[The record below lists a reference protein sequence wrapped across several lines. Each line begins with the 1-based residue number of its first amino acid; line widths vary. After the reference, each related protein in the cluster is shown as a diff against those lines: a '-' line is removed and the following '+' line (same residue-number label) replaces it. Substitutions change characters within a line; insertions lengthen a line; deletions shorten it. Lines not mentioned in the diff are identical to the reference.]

1 MHRKETK
8 VVFLGHFSLSKGHT
22 YLRTLIVNKVLGS
35 FKEESI
41 NFIQPAVREIWI
53 LGNFR
58 VLRHN
63 FDPPKI
69 GFAHLSADHIVNSKN
84 RPSKDSKTVPV
95 SEPGIIGQ
103 LSSFLE

>member
-1 MHRKETK
+1 MYKKETK
-8 VVFLGHFSLSKGHT
+8 VVFLGHFSLSKGHK
-22 YLRTLIVNKVLGS
+22 YLRTLVVNEVLGS

-63 FDPPKI
+63 FDPK
-69 GFAHLSADHIVNSKN
+69 K
-84 RPSKDSKTVPV
+84 
-95 SEPGIIGQ
+95 
-103 LSSFLE
+103 